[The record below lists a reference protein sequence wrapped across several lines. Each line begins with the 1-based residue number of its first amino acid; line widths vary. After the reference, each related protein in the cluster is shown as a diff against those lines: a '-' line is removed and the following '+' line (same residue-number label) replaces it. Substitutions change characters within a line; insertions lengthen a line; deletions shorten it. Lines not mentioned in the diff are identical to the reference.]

1 MRNENVVNIF
11 ANITDHVKLNVLH
24 TNRIKSN
31 NQQNH
36 TIYCAIVCVC
46 VCFGGDFRF
55 SSHHTLI
62 LAALFFCYFSE
73 WFLLVIYTFLS
84 SPLFFS
90 VSHFP
95 SPSMSFL
102 LIFISHISI
111 MTNWYGTWNSDSLN
125 FVRMTIWLSRCLF
138 GFDKCARKHTNIPKY
153 HKRSRKKTYSY
164 SYVMELPEKTPWL
177 PWWIRRFC
185 SFYAKIAIITQLLY
199 NISMERVLLPA
210 LMRQFLVVRLLQFS
224 STNLYIVHLNVYTRK
239 ILVSTIIYWEFS
251 VGKFHGK
258 NSRNLAKIT
267 YFRRNNEFW
276 LKEESRK

>member
-1 MRNENVVNIF
+1 M
-11 ANITDHVKLNVLH
+11 
-24 TNRIKSN
+24 
-31 NQQNH
+31 
-36 TIYCAIVCVC
+36 CVC
-46 VCFGGDFRF
+46 
-55 SSHHTLI
+55 
-62 LAALFFCYFSE
+62 
-73 WFLLVIYTFLS
+73 LLVAIFVFHRTIRWFS
-84 SPLFFS
+84 QHFFS
-90 VSHFP
+90 VTSQ
-95 SPSMSFL
+95 SDSFSSSIL
-102 LIFISHISI
+102 FSRPLSFSLFLIFPHRLCLSSSYSSRTSASWLI
-111 MTNWYGTWNSDSLN
+111 GTALETAIPWTSFEWPFGYRD
-125 FVRMTIWLSRCLF
+125 VCL
-138 GFDKCARKHTNIPKY
+138 ALTSAHVSTQTTNIPKY

-267 YFRRNNEFW
+267 YFRRIEQIMNFGWKKNRENSH
-276 LKEESRK
+276 LTITINT